1 MKILAALILISP
13 LALGQTVEC
22 VEVPEDHK
30 IVFIP
35 WFVPTNELI
44 WKWKP
49 AKDVVQPD
57 VFVVKPKCVRSVTV
71 SPDIPCD

>member
-35 WFVPTNELI
+35 WFVPTNELA

-49 AKDVVQPD
+49 AKTTWTD
-57 VFVVKPKCVRSVTV
+57 RLTS
-71 SPDIPCD
+71 SSHGSS